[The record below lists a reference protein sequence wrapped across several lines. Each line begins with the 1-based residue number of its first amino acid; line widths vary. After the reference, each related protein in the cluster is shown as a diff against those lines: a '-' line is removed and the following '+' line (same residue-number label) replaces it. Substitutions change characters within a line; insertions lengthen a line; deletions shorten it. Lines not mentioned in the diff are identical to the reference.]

1 MTTPDFN
8 KLRKDFPMLA
18 QKMHGHPLVYFDT
31 AATAQKPDAVIN
43 AENDFYRNHYGT
55 VHRAIYD
62 LSMEATALY
71 QGART
76 KVKEF
81 LNAEKEHE
89 IIFTRGTTESI
100 NLIANSFGRA
110 FLKAGDEV
118 LIAESEHHSNIVPW
132 QFACEASGATIR
144 VIPIDDDGVLD
155 IEAMKGLLNEKTKM
169 VAVAHISNALGTV
182 NPIKAITKMAHSAG
196 AKVLIDGAQG
206 APHLLT
212 DVQDINCDFYAFS
225 AHKTYGPTGIGILYG
240 KEDILEA
247 IPPFLGGGDMIEKV
261 CFDKTTFAPL
271 PLKFE
276 SGTPSIVQAVGL
288 GAAIDYLQQIG
299 LENIASFEKDLLDYI
314 TPKLQQ
320 IDGLTIIGTAKD
332 KGAIISFTVDG
343 LHPLDLGTLLNL
355 KGIAVRTGH
364 HCAQPTMTRFNVP
377 ATTRASLAMY
387 NTTDEIDYFVD
398 AVKTIVAQNC

>member
-364 HCAQPTMTRFNVP
+364 HCAQPTMTRFNVL